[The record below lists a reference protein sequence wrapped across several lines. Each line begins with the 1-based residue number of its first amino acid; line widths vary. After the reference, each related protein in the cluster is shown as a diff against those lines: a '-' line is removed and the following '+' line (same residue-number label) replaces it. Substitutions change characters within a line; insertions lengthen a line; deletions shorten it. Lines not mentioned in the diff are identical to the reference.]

1 MLVSLIFKDKVRI
14 KKLNFKLKKDYF
26 LHIVIDEQYPL
37 IIQNRPSPTNKTR
50 NKPSTEKLYDKFRG
64 RF

>member
-26 LHIVIDEQYPL
+26 LYLVIDEQYPL
-37 IIQNRPSPTNKTR
+37 IIQNRHSPTNKTS

-64 RF
+64 LF